1 MLPLLLCIALLV
13 GSLLPWQPIVNIR
26 LGMEL
31 QSPLWS
37 GFISFLGGALLLGTL
52 ALLQGQVSERVHKI
66 TSTVPWWSLTGGVL
80 GASFVIA
87 SILLV
92 PRIGATTMSVAF
104 VCGQLIMSVA
114 MDHYGWGGLTIRPV
128 DTARIIGIALLL
140 SGMFLVLRPAHA
152 P

>member
-1 MLPLLLCIALLV
+1 MLPILLCIAVLV
-13 GSLLPWQPIVNIR
+13 GALLPWQPIVNIR
-26 LGMEL
+26 LGAEL
-31 QSPLWS
+31 QSPIWS
-37 GFISFLGGALLLGTL
+37 GFLSFLGGALLLGTL
-52 ALLQGQVSERVHKI
+52 ALLQGQISERVQKI
-66 TSTVPWWSLTGGVL
+66 TTVPWWSLTGGVL

-114 MDHYGWGGLTIRPV
+114 MDHYGWGGLAIRPV
-128 DTARIIGIALLL
+128 DTARIIGIAFLLV
-140 SGMFLVLRPAHA
+140 GMFLVLRPAHA

>member
-26 LGMEL
+26 LGSEL

-52 ALLQGQVSERVHKI
+52 ALLQGQVSERVQKI
-66 TSTVPWWSLTGGVL
+66 TTTVPWWSLTGGVL

-87 SILLV
+87 SIVLV

-104 VCGQLIMSVA
+104 VCGQLVMSVA
-114 MDHYGWGGLTIRPV
+114 MDHYGWGGLTVRPV
-128 DTARIIGIALLL
+128 DAARVLGITLLL
-140 SGMFLVLRPAHA
+140 AGMFLVVRPVNA

>member
-1 MLPLLLCIALLV
+1 MLPLLLCIAMLV

-26 LGMEL
+26 LGTEL

-37 GFISFLGGALLLGTL
+37 GFISFLGGALLLGSL
-52 ALLQGQVSERVHKI
+52 ALLQGQITERVHKI
-66 TSTVPWWSLTGGVL
+66 TTVPWWSLTGGVL

-128 DTARIIGIALLL
+128 DTARIMGIAFLIV
-140 SGMFLVLRPAHA
+140 GMFLVLRPAHA

>member
-1 MLPLLLCIALLV
+1 MLPLLLCIAMLV

-26 LGMEL
+26 LGTEL

-37 GFISFLGGALLLGTL
+37 GFISFLGGALLLGSL
-52 ALLQGQVSERVHKI
+52 ALLQGQITESVHKI
-66 TSTVPWWSLTGGVL
+66 TTVPWWSLTGGVL

-128 DTARIIGIALLL
+128 DTARIMGIAFLIV
-140 SGMFLVLRPAHA
+140 GMFLVLRPAHA

>member
-1 MLPLLLCIALLV
+1 MLV

-26 LGMEL
+26 LGTEL

-37 GFISFLGGALLLGTL
+37 GFISFLGGALLLGSL
-52 ALLQGQVSERVHKI
+52 ALLQGQITERVHKI
-66 TSTVPWWSLTGGVL
+66 TTVPWWSLTGGVL

-128 DTARIIGIALLL
+128 DTARIMGIAFLIV
-140 SGMFLVLRPAHA
+140 GMFLVLRPAHA